1 MIYISDL
8 QQLVSQWLE
17 RMGNPI
23 QSFEYKNA
31 LNECVD
37 DLNNLI
43 EKSLEE
49 EIDYKEAMESW
60 EADNYLSS
68 IEAHEA
74 IA

>member
-1 MIYISDL
+1 MVYISDL